1 MRAEMAETGAMEAP
15 RVAIAGAGVIGLSL
29 AYELAGRGARVTVLE
44 RGQPGREASWA
55 GAGIL
60 SPASPAAR
68 EPLDRLRA
76 LSLER
81 MARWS
86 RELLAATGIDNGYR
100 RSGALELAS
109 TAEEVAALR
118 EAASRWRAQGVTATE
133 IPPVLLRNLEPA
145 LSPDIAL
152 ACELPGEAQIR
163 NPRHV
168 RALVAAC
175 QARGVTIRCES
186 PVTAIEARAGRVTG
200 FTTAEGSV
208 GGDLFVV
215 SAGPWS
221 AEPLQSLGVSLAIGP
236 VRGQIVLLACPAP
249 PFRHVLWEGER
260 YLVPRDDGRVLVGS
274 TEEDA
279 GFAAVPTAA
288 GVAGLLAL
296 AQRLVPSLAAARF
309 ERAWA
314 GLRPAP
320 RKDERLPFIGAV
332 PGYPNLFV
340 GAGHFRAG
348 FELSAG
354 TAVVLAELLLGETPS
369 VPLEAFRLDRSE
381 RRQDQTNSKLGSSLM

>member
-1 MRAEMAETGAMEAP
+1 MDSPQIT
-15 RVAIAGAGVIGLSL
+15 IAGAGIIGLSL
-29 AYELAGRGARVTVLE
+29 AYELSGRGARVTVLE
-44 RGQPGREASWA
+44 RDQPGRQASWA

-60 SPASPAAR
+60 TPASSAAR

-81 MARWS
+81 IARWS

-118 EAASRWRAQGVTATE
+118 EAVSRWRAQGVAATE
-133 IPPVLLRNLEPA
+133 IPPVVLREIEPA
-145 LSPDIAL
+145 LAPGIAL

-163 NPRHV
+163 NPRHM
-168 RALVAAC
+168 RALAAAC
-175 QARGVTIRCES
+175 QARGVEIRCES
-186 PVTAIEARAGRVTG
+186 PVTAIDAQAGGSGRIVG
-200 FTTAEGSV
+200 FRTPGGPV

-215 SAGPWS
+215 TAGPWS
-221 AEPLQSLGVSLAIGP
+221 AGPLASLGIDLAIQP

-249 PFRHVLWEGER
+249 PFRHILWEGSR

-274 TEEDA
+274 TEENA
-279 GFAAVPTAA
+279 GFEAVPTAA
-288 GVAGLLAL
+288 GVSGLLAL
-296 AQRLVPSLAAARF
+296 AHRLVPSLAAARF

-320 RKDERLPFIGAV
+320 MAGDERLPYIGGV
-332 PGYPNLFV
+332 PGHPNLFLA
-340 GAGHFRAG
+340 AGHFRAG

-354 TAVVLAELLLGETPS
+354 TALVLAELLLGETPS
-369 VPLEAFRLDRSE
+369 VPLDAFRLDRRPSV
-381 RRQDQTNSKLGSSLM
+381 

>member
-1 MRAEMAETGAMEAP
+1 MESP
-15 RVAIAGAGVIGLSL
+15 RVTIAGAGVIGMSL
-29 AYELAGRGARVTVLE
+29 AYELSGRGARVTVLE
-44 RGQPGREASWA
+44 RGEPGREASWA

-60 SPASPAAR
+60 SPASASAR

-76 LSLER
+76 HSLER

-86 RELLAATGIDNGYR
+86 RELQRATGIDNGFR

-109 TAEEVAALR
+109 TPEEVAALR

-145 LSPDIAL
+145 LSSDVAL

-163 NPRHV
+163 NPRHLQ
-168 RALVAAC
+168 ALVAAC
-175 QARGVTIRCES
+175 RARGVEIRTGS
-186 PVTAIEARAGRVTG
+186 PVTAIESRAGRVMG
-200 FTTAEGSV
+200 FTTPAGMV
-208 GGDLFVV
+208 DGDLFVV
-215 SAGPWS
+215 TAGPWS
-221 AEPLQSLGVSLAIGP
+221 AAPLASLEITLGIRP
-236 VRGQIVLLACPAP
+236 VRGQIVLLTAPAP
-249 PFRHVLWEGER
+249 LFRHVLWEGSR

-279 GFAAVPTAA
+279 GFEAEPTAA
-288 GVAGLLAL
+288 GVYGLLAL
-296 AQRLVPSLAAARF
+296 AHRLVPGLAAARF

-320 RKDERLPFIGAV
+320 LDDERLPYIGAV

-354 TAVVLAELLLGETPS
+354 TALVLAELLLGETPS
-369 VPLEAFRLDRSE
+369 VPLEAFRLDR
-381 RRQDQTNSKLGSSLM
+381 RQPQPVPAR

>member
-1 MRAEMAETGAMEAP
+1 MDSP
-15 RVAIAGAGVIGLSL
+15 RVTIAGAGVIGMSL
-29 AYELAGRGARVTVLE
+29 AYELSSRGARVTVLE

-60 SPASPAAR
+60 SPASSAAR

-76 LSLER
+76 HSLER
-81 MARWS
+81 IARWS

-109 TAEEVAALR
+109 TPEEVAALR
-118 EAASRWRAQGVTATE
+118 KAVGRWRAQGVTATE

-145 LSPDIAL
+145 LAPGIAL

-163 NPRHV
+163 NPRHMK
-168 RALVAAC
+168 ALVAAC
-175 QARGVTIRCES
+175 QARGVEIRTEA
-186 PVTAIEARAGRVTG
+186 PVTAIESRAGRVTG
-200 FTTAEGSV
+200 FTTPAGPV

-215 SAGPWS
+215 TAGPWS
-221 AEPLQSLGVSLAIGP
+221 AEPLKSLGVGLAIRP
-236 VRGQIVLLACPAP
+236 VRGQIVLLACPSP

-260 YLVPRDDGRVLVGS
+260 YLVPRDDGRVLVGT

-279 GFAAVPTAA
+279 GFAAEPTAA
-288 GVAGLLAL
+288 GVSGLLAL
-296 AQRLVPSLAAARF
+296 AHRLVPGLAAARF

-320 RKDERLPFIGAV
+320 REDERLPFIGAV

-354 TAVVLAELLLGETPS
+354 TALVLAELLLGETPS
-369 VPLEAFRLDRSE
+369 VPLEAFRLDR
-381 RRQDQTNSKLGSSLM
+381 RQPVAAR